1 MIGKKY
7 EGCQSI
13 IASLLE
19 TVRQP
24 TEKYWKQC
32 GTLECRMVLIET
44 QILKKPLS
52 CERAVVALLV
62 TGVKNVGH
70 NHHSAGRAFL
80 ALEDFTV
87 KSGDISGCE
96 TYYDL

>member
-1 MIGKKY
+1 
-7 EGCQSI
+7 
-13 IASLLE
+13 
-19 TVRQP
+19 
-24 TEKYWKQC
+24 
-32 GTLECRMVLIET
+32 MVLIET

-52 CERAVVALLV
+52 CKRAVVALLV

-80 ALEDFTV
+80 ALVLEDFTV
-87 KSGDISGCE
+87 KPGDISGCE